1 MGKLNI
7 IEKIALMLQ
16 LQGMKMTNDRMEELK
31 SWSMYDL
38 AWELKIAKI
47 QAGLA

>member
-7 IEKIALMLQ
+7 IEKIAHMLK
-16 LQGMKMTNDRMEELK
+16 LQGVKITEQRMEELK

-47 QAGLA
+47 QAGV

>member
-7 IEKIALMLQ
+7 IEKIAHMLQ

-38 AWELKIAKI
+38 AWELKL
-47 QAGLA
+47 QAMRAF

>member
-7 IEKIALMLQ
+7 VEKIAHMLQ
-16 LQGMKMTNDRMEELK
+16 LQGVKITEQRMEELK

-38 AWELKIAKI
+38 AWELKL
-47 QAGLA
+47 QAMRAGI

>member
-7 IEKIALMLQ
+7 IEKIAHMLQ

-38 AWELKIAKI
+38 AWELKL
-47 QAGLA
+47 QAMRAGI